1 MTNKFKYFIAN
12 WKMYG
17 DLSSF
22 QIIKSVNA
30 YLKIEKYKKNP
41 KKIIFCLPNTL
52 IHPFAKKVKNRKIY
66 VGAQDC
72 HYLEKQGSFTGSVS
86 PYMLKKVGAK
96 YVIIG
101 HSENRK
107 INDNYKILKNKI
119 LAASNQNLKIIFC
132 IGESK
137 KEKLNNKTFHVLKKQ
152 IINSIS
158 KGTNLKNIIFAYEPI
173 WSIGGNKIPEIKSLN
188 NITVFI
194 KNFVKK
200 NYKVSF
206 YPKVVY
212 GGAVDSK
219 KMSLLQKVSKIDGF
233 LIGRASQS
241 SNNFIAIL
249 KNYYKQS

>member
-1 MTNKFKYFIAN
+1 MTNKLKYFVGN
-12 WKMYG
+12 WKMFG
-17 DLSSF
+17 DFGSLSIIRRIHHFCSKF
-22 QIIKSVNA
+22 RKRNKRNKIIICVPSTLIDFFTKKIKSEFFF
-30 YLKIEKYKKNP
+30 I
-41 KKIIFCLPNTL
+41 
-52 IHPFAKKVKNRKIY
+52 
-66 VGAQDC
+66 GAQNC
-72 HYLEKQGSFTGSVS
+72 HHHKTQGPFTGSVS
-86 PYMLKKVGAK
+86 ALMLKKVGAK

>member
-173 WSIGGNKIPEIKSLN
+173 WSIGTGRVPKLDELKRNFK
-188 NITVFI
+188 FI
-194 KNFVKK
+194 KKELKINFKTKK
-200 NYKVSF
+200 APVTL
-206 YPKVVY
+206 Y
-212 GGAVDSK
+212 GGSVNDKNIGMFS
-219 KMSLLQKVSKIDGF
+219 SLSDIDGF
-233 LIGRASQS
+233 LVGGASQS
-241 SNNFIAIL
+241 SKKFIDIIR
-249 KNYYKQS
+249 NYYK

>member
-22 QIIKSVNA
+22 QIIKSVNS
-30 YLKIEKYKKNP
+30 YLRIEKHKRSP

-52 IHPFAKKVKNRKIY
+52 IHSFSKKVKNNKISI
-66 VGAQDC
+66 GAQNC
-72 HYLEKQGSFTGSVS
+72 HYLEKHGSFTGSVS
-86 PYMLKKVGAK
+86 PYMLKKVGAE

-107 INDNYKILKNKI
+107 HNDNNSIIKKKII
-119 LAASNQNLKIIFC
+119 AASNQNLKIIFC

-137 KEKLNNKTFHVLKKQ
+137 KEKLNKKTFQVLKKQ
-152 IINSIS
+152 ITNSIS
-158 KGTNLKNIIFAYEPI
+158 KNTNLKKIIFAYEPI
-173 WSIGGNKIPEIKSLN
+173 WSIGGNKIPENKILN
-188 NITVFI
+188 DITIYI

-200 NYKVSF
+200 NYKISF

-219 KMSLLQKVSKIDGF
+219 KMSLLQKVSQIDGF

-249 KNYYKQS
+249 KNYYKQL